1 VRRLGLK
8 ARLTLWHGAIVAVIL
23 LVTLAAAE
31 RWLTDAVYQQVD
43 AALLALAETEVASA
57 LDSPGDEVHLH
68 ETAPGSP
75 NAALRRLDKLVQ
87 LIDPTGGIV
96 DRSATLGGA
105 TLPVS
110 SATLAGLHDGDV
122 VIETV
127 STFAAGEPVRMVSLP
142 IEVDGRLRYA
152 LQVGTSLRPAA
163 DFIRLARLL
172 FGAAAIAILAGVIVT
187 GAWLS
192 RRALLPVDRIVAM
205 ARRIGDTTLGQRL
218 PHPGTGD
225 ELGRLVT
232 TLNEMLERIEKN
244 VEAQRRFTADASH
257 ELRSPLSRLRTE
269 LDIALRRPRSA
280 AQYEDVLRSCLDEVE
295 RLSELTEDLLVLT
308 RLDAGERDRAREPV
322 DVMPVVEEALEHLA
336 PEIRTRQVTTMATGD
351 RGAAVAVP
359 RALLRLVI
367 GNLLGN
373 AVKFSRVGGEVGV
386 RIERDGTQV
395 TLAVADSG
403 DGIPADEIPR
413 VFERFYRGRAS
424 GSPDVPGFG
433 LGLALCRAVVA
444 AYGGTI
450 DVVSTPGKGTVFTVR
465 VPGPTALDVGPAPS
479 DPTAS

>member
-1 VRRLGLK
+1 VRPLGLK
-8 ARLTLWHGAIVAVIL
+8 ARLTLWHGAIVTLIL

-68 ETAPGSP
+68 EAAPDSP
-75 NAALRRLDKLVQ
+75 MAAFRRLDKLVQ
-87 LIDPTGGIV
+87 LIDATGRV
-96 DRSATLGGA
+96 LDRSATLGGTA
-105 TLPVS
+105 LPVS
-110 SATLAGLHDGDV
+110 PATLARLRDGDV
-122 VIETV
+122 VIET
-127 STFAAGEPVRMVSLP
+127 FPDLAAGEPVRIVTLP

-163 DFIRLARLL
+163 DFIRLARVL
-172 FGAAAIAILAGVIVT
+172 FAAAAFAILAGVMLT

-205 ARRIGDTTLGQRL
+205 ARRIGDTTLSQRL
-218 PHPGTGD
+218 PHPGTRD

-232 TLNEMLERIEKN
+232 TLNEMLGRLEKN

-269 LDIALRRPRSA
+269 LDIALRRARSA
-280 AQYEDVLRSCLDEVE
+280 VEYEVVLRSCLEEVE
-295 RLSELTEDLLVLT
+295 RLSELTEELLVLT
-308 RLDAGERDRAREPV
+308 RLDAGERDRPREPV
-322 DVMPVVEEALEHLA
+322 EVMPAVEEALERLA
-336 PEIRTRQVTTMATGD
+336 PEMAARQLTTAASGD
-351 RGAAVAVP
+351 RAAAVVVP
-359 RALLRLVI
+359 RALLRLVV

-373 AVKFSRVGGEVGV
+373 AVKFSRFGGEVGV
-386 RIERDGTQV
+386 RVERDGDHV
-395 TLAVADSG
+395 ALAVTDSG
-403 DGIPADEIPR
+403 DGIPAEDMPR
-413 VFERFYRGRAS
+413 VFERFYRGPAS

-433 LGLALCRAVVA
+433 LGLALCHAVVD

-450 DVVSTPGKGTVFTVR
+450 AVASTPGKGTVFTVR
-465 VPGPTALDVGPAPS
+465 VPRAA
-479 DPTAS
+479 